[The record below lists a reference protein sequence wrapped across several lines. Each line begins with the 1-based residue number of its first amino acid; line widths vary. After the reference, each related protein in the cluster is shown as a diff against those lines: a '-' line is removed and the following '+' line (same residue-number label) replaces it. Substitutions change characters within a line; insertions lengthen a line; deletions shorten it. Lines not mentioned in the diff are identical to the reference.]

1 MFSILKRKKPLEVR
15 FFTQR
20 DGLVD
25 LFPPQPISQC
35 IPEWWKK
42 TPSLLESPPNQDP
55 RHLFRPKKLNKSVK
69 HCWSIQKTLEL
80 GIAFPL
86 WEDNFITV
94 DHNGTVHPMRPN
106 GSPDARL
113 GEQHPKRQ
121 YPGLLN
127 DDLVNWKFNAEWMA
141 YTEEPMNFYMTQP
154 FYHMQDRSWEC
165 MPGVIEFYHQH
176 NLNIN
181 TVLRKPKGTDEKP
194 AAIQYEFNAGTVMNY
209 FMPMMHDRKLII
221 KAEQVTKREW
231 EKLHY
236 GYRMFT
242 NSASV
247 HRKNNWGGCPFDI
260 KGEK

>member
-1 MFSILKRKKPLEVR
+1 MFSIIKRKKPLEVR

-25 LFPPQPISQC
+25 LFPPQPISHC
-35 IPEWWKK
+35 IPDWWKN
-42 TPSLLESPPNQDP
+42 TPATLDSPPSEDP
-55 RHLFRPKKLNKSVK
+55 RHRFRPKKLNKSIK

-80 GIAFPL
+80 GITFPL

-94 DHNGTVHPMRPN
+94 DHNGGVHPMRPN
-106 GSPDARL
+106 GMPDARL

-127 DDLVNWKFNAEWMA
+127 DDWVNWKFNAEWMA
-141 YTEEPMNFYMTQP
+141 YTEEPVNFYMTQP

-165 MPGVIEFYHQH
+165 MPGVIEFHWQH

-181 TVLRKPKGTDEKP
+181 TILRKPKGTDKKP

-209 FMPMMHDRKLII
+209 FIPMVNDRKIVI
-221 KAEQVTKREW
+221 KAEQVTAREW

-236 GYRMFT
+236 GYSMFT
-242 NSASV
+242 SSAST